1 MRQYL
6 ELKARHPDAILFFRV
21 GDFYEMFFEDAVT
34 ASRILQIAL
43 TSRDKQKENAVPL
56 CGIPHHAASGYIP
69 KLLNA
74 GHSVAL
80 CEQMEEATAVKGK
93 APLRRE
99 VVRVITPGTI
109 IETELLSPKE
119 NNYIASLAWDAQG
132 TRIGLAYLDL
142 STGDFRMSGFPHGWD
157 VLEGEW
163 ARINPREAILPNGQ
177 TGVSSEMAP
186 LMEGRSVRFVSP
198 AFFAP
203 DSARAALAAHFK
215 VHTADVLGDDTEAL
229 VAAGALLGYV
239 QSTHKAT
246 LGSIVTLKAQPH
258 GPFMRLSA
266 ATQRHLS
273 LLPTSRERAADS
285 LLHLLD
291 GTLTPMGG
299 RLLKEWMLHPLMETD
314 QIARRQEA
322 VAAFHDHLAARTML
336 RLHLKQVSDMD
347 RLMGRISLGVAQPRD
362 LVSLSTSFST
372 LPDVAQ
378 SVAGLNA
385 ALIRKLMQDWD
396 DLAALVAQI
405 TTALVDDPPPSL
417 REGGVI
423 RDGYSA
429 ELDRLRQFQ
438 KEGRTRLVEI
448 ERNERQRSGIDSL
461 KVRYNQVFGYYIEVS
476 ETHLAKVPSDYIRKQ
491 TLTRAERFTT
501 TELREMEER
510 MTGAAAALLSLEREA
525 FDALC
530 RALTSCAQFEG
541 EAHPALPD
549 EGSVPCGGRREPR
562 AGSMQFEGEAHPAL
576 PDEGATRA
584 PISGILRVQ
593 EMARKVAI
601 LDLLA
606 ALAEVAHQNHYVRPI
621 VNESGTLRIVDGRH
635 PMLARTQEGF
645 VPNDTRLSPPARALM
660 ILTGPNMAGKST
672 YMRQVALIVL
682 MAQMGGFVP
691 AKEATLGVVDQIL
704 SRVGAED
711 DPARGMSTFMVE
723 MAEMSRILRGATVR
737 SLLLLDEIGR
747 GTSTYD
753 GMSIAQAIVEHVH
766 AIGARTLFATHYHEL
781 THLESLPGVCNAQ
794 TLVRTCDDEIVFL
807 RKIVEGGAQRSF
819 GIHVARLAGLPPEI
833 VQRAR
838 QLLNARE
845 SGEISAVPQ
854 NPGAPE
860 EAPHPAVVALRQI
873 DPLHVTPLQALQTL
887 TDLVEQAKA

>member
-1 MRQYL
+1 MDTTPRELTPLMRQHL
-6 ELKARHPDAILFFRV
+6 ELKAQHPGAILFFRV

-80 CEQMEEATAVKGK
+80 CEQMEEVSAARGK

-119 NNYIASLAWDAQG
+119 NNYIASLAWDAG
-132 TRIGLAYLDL
+132 GARIGLAWLDL
-142 STGDFRMSGFPHGWD
+142 STGDFRMSAFSHGWD
-157 VLEGEW
+157 ALEGEW
-163 ARINPREAILPNGQ
+163 ARIGPREAILPAILPDGQ
-177 TGVSSEMAP
+177 TALSSEMASLLAP
-186 LMEGRSVRFVSP
+186 LMEGGSVRFVSP
-198 AFFAP
+198 SFFAP
-203 DSARAALAAHFK
+203 DAAKAALTAHFK
-215 VHTADVLGDDTEAL
+215 VHTADVFGDDAEAL

-239 QSTHKAT
+239 QSTHKSA
-246 LGSIVTLKAQPH
+246 LGSIATLKAQPC

-266 ATQRHLS
+266 STQRHLS

-291 GTLTPMGG
+291 CTLTPMGG
-299 RLLKEWMLHPLMETD
+299 RLLKEWMLRPLLETD
-314 QIARRQEA
+314 SIAPRQEA
-322 VAAFHDHLAARTML
+322 VAAFHDHLAARTTL
-336 RLHLKQVSDMD
+336 RLHLKQVSDME
-347 RLMGRISLGVAQPRD
+347 RAMGRVSLGVAQPRD
-362 LVSLSTSFST
+362 LVSLFASFSR
-372 LPDVAQ
+372 LPDIAQ
-378 SVAGLNA
+378 SVAGLNTA
-385 ALIRKLMQDWD
+385 LVRATLIRELMQDWD
-396 DLAALVAQI
+396 SLADLAGQI
-405 TTALVDDPPPSL
+405 AGALVDDPPPSL

-423 RDGYSA
+423 RDGYSV
-429 ELDRLRQFQ
+429 ELDRLRQLQ
-438 KEGRTRLVEI
+438 KEGRTRLTQI

-461 KVRYNQVFGYYIEVS
+461 KVRYNQVFGYYIEIS
-476 ETHLAKVPSDYIRKQ
+476 ETHLARVPSDYIRKQ

-510 MTGAAAALLSLEREA
+510 LTGAAAALLSLEREA

-530 RALTSCAQFEG
+530 RALTG
-541 EAHPALPD
+541 EI
-549 EGSVPCGGRREPR
+549 R
-562 AGSMQFEGEAHPAL
+562 
-576 PDEGATRA
+576 
-584 PISGILRVQ
+584 RVQ
-593 EMARKVAI
+593 EMARKVAT

-621 VNESGTLRIVDGRH
+621 VNESGTLRIMDGWH
-635 PMLARTQEGF
+635 PILARAQEGF
-645 VPNDTRLSPPARALM
+645 VPNDTRLAPPARTLM

-682 MAQMGGFVP
+682 MAQMGSFVP

-723 MAEMSRILRGATVR
+723 MAEMSRILRGATAR

-781 THLESLPGVCNAQ
+781 THLSSLPGVCNAQ

-833 VQRAR
+833 VQRAK
-838 QLLNARE
+838 QLMNARE
-845 SGEISAVPQ
+845 SGEIPAVPQ
-854 NPGAPE
+854 NPDIPE
-860 EAPHPAVVALRQI
+860 AAPHPAVAALRKI
-873 DPLHVTPLQALQTL
+873 DPLHLTPLQALQTL
-887 TDLVEQAKA
+887 TDLVEQARA